1 MESTQNMTDGT
12 WKYWQIEDYFGKTR
26 AVGAARA
33 AATDEHRRLLQSAKQ
48 HGMQNIWTDQN
59 RYAAPP
65 PQYFVTIIWSQSN
78 SMNLSITPQREFL
91 FWLVCRGKHDH
102 FKRPAIDQIDSPVFD
117 NSLNVF

>member
-1 MESTQNMTDGT
+1 MA
-12 WKYWQIEDYFGKTR
+12 KH
-26 AVGAARA
+26 ALLAARAA

-91 FWLVCRGKHDH
+91 FWLVCRKT
-102 FKRPAIDQIDSPVFD
+102 RPF
-117 NSLNVF
+117 